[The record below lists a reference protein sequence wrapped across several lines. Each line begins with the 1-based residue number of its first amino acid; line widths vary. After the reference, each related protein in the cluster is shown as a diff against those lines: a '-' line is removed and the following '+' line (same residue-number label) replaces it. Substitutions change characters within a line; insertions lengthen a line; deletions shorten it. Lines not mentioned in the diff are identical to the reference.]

1 MGGGGEY
8 SGRKMRRGPGLPP
21 PPLALGVFW
30 QKLLF
35 RQNDG
40 GRRHSGVHL
49 HLIGT
54 FGVPS
59 KGPDDGLRRLGSDP
73 QISTALPSPAPRYVF

>member
-1 MGGGGEY
+1 MRGLPHLVINGGGGDDEA
-8 SGRKMRRGPGLPP
+8 LV
-21 PPLALGVFW
+21 PLALGVFW

-59 KGPDDGLRRLGSDP
+59 EGPDDGLRRLGSDL
-73 QISTALPSPAPRYVF
+73 QISIALPSPAPRRVF